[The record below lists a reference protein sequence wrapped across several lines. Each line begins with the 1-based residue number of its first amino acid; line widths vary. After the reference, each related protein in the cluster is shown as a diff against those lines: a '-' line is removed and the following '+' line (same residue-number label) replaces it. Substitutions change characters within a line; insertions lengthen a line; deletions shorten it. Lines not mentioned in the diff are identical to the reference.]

1 MAQPTRSAV
10 PHDEIRGRLKL
21 IRESI
26 GLSQTAMSEKIGGGK
41 GTWQNIEAGNNPP
54 NGTTL
59 LAIAGLGFNPGWI
72 LTGIGPMRLS
82 DTPIGRESVG
92 QSESAIDRELM
103 GRVVDAISRLY
114 RDLAISLSPVDLGR
128 LSAEKYEEIAAASL
142 DQAERMAMVKLMA
155 VQLRKELLTPPAADG
170 RKDRA

>member
-1 MAQPTRSAV
+1 M

-21 IRESI
+21 IRESL

-72 LTGIGPMRLS
+72 LTGIGPMRLA
-82 DTPIGRESVG
+82 DTPIDRESV
-92 QSESAIDRELM
+92 ETAIDRELM
-103 GRVVDAISRLY
+103 GRVVDSIARLY
-114 RDLAISLSPVDLGR
+114 RELAISLSPVDLGR
-128 LSAEKYEEIAAASL
+128 LSAEKYEEIAAASS
-142 DQAERMAMVKLMA
+142 DPAERMAMVKLMA
-155 VQLRKELLTPPAADG
+155 VQLRKELLAPPQADV